1 MSGAV
6 TKTNPVA
13 TAEAHWGADMPDWIR
28 ALAEACAETSQN
40 KVATRIGRSAGLV
53 SHVLRKSY
61 PGDMA
66 SVEELVRGAFMGGEV
81 SCPGLGQIPMDECN
95 VWRRRAKKFSSS
107 NTLRVRMY
115 RACTRC
121 PRFKGEE

>member
-40 KVATRIGRSAGLV
+40 KVATRIGRSAGPRQPCP
-53 SHVLRKSY
+53 SQ
-61 PGDMA
+61 
-66 SVEELVRGAFMGGEV
+66 ELSGRYGF
-81 SCPGLGQIPMDECN
+81 
-95 VWRRRAKKFSSS
+95 R
-107 NTLRVRMY
+107 
-115 RACTRC
+115 
-121 PRFKGEE
+121 